1 MKRFPTRPVGF
12 ALLGLLIA
20 VGLPATASAQ
30 ADGEPAKAEPVKAE
44 PTKAA
49 PISPAKATPTQPTPT
64 VRPLSVT
71 VGLISESEIEG
82 TLTDTTQLQMQT
94 SFGTASIPL
103 SEVAGIRF
111 ASTSD
116 TTTTVVMMN
125 GDSITGAT
133 DVKLITVET
142 EWGTA
147 SINGP
152 SIKSIMFVPGLA
164 WNPQTGLN
172 GKRWS
177 LTDAKVQ
184 PTPAP
189 PAAAVAPATGA
200 AAAAPARSSQPASAP
215 ARSNAFPSTSGSFN
229 SSGQFVPN
237 R

>member
-1 MKRFPTRPVGF
+1 MKRFF
-12 ALLGLLIA
+12 APICMLTIA
-20 VGLPATASAQ
+20 IAANASLASLAVAQ
-30 ADGEPAKAEPVKAE
+30 APTEAEPAKAVPTKAE

-49 PISPAKATPTQPTPT
+49 LPKAAKATPS

-71 VGLISESEIEG
+71 VGLVSTNEIEG

-103 SEVAGIRF
+103 SEVAGVRF
-111 ASTSD
+111 ASAND
-116 TTTTVVMMN
+116 ATTTVVMLN

-152 SIKSIMFVPGLA
+152 SIASIMFVPGLK
-164 WNPQTGLN
+164 WNPQSGLN

-177 LTDAKVQ
+177 LSDEKT
-184 PTPAP
+184 TPP
-189 PAAAVAPATGA
+189 PATTTPT
-200 AAAAPARSSQPASAP
+200 RSQSQST
-215 ARSNAFPSTSGSFN
+215 RSTSSNGTRTNPQSFPSQSFN
-229 SSGQFVPN
+229 NNGQFFQN

>member
-1 MKRFPTRPVGF
+1 MKSNLLRTLMIAAAF
-12 ALLGLLIA
+12 AA
-20 VGLPATASAQ
+20 SVTFSTFASAQ
-30 ADGEPAKAEPVKAE
+30 ATPKAE
-44 PTKAA
+44 PTKATPA
-49 PISPAKATPTQPTPT
+49 KAEPTKAKSVSPAKASPT

-71 VGLISESEIEG
+71 VGLVSTNEIEG

-111 ASTSD
+111 ASAND
-116 TTTTVVMMN
+116 ATTTVVMLN

-152 SIKSIMFVPGLA
+152 SIASIMFVPGLK
-164 WNPQTGLN
+164 WNPQSGLN

-177 LTDAKVQ
+177 LIDEKGSE
-184 PTPAP
+184 PPAP
-189 PAAAVAPATGA
+189 TAAA
-200 AAAAPARSSQPASAP
+200 SQPQATSSAP
-215 ARSNAFPSTSGSFN
+215 RSTTVPSNQSFRSNGSFN
-229 SSGQFVPN
+229 SQGQFFQN

>member
-1 MKRFPTRPVGF
+1 MKRSCFHLLMAA
-12 ALLGLLIA
+12 ALA
-20 VGLPATASAQ
+20 VVSVSAHAQDEELPKAS
-30 ADGEPAKAEPVKAE
+30 PAKAE

-49 PISPAKATPTQPTPT
+49 PVQDAGLSSKA
-64 VRPLSVT
+64 RPLSVT
-71 VGLISESEIEG
+71 VGLVNDSKIEG

-111 ASTSD
+111 ASAND
-116 TTTTVVMMN
+116 ATTTVVMLN

-152 SIKSIMFVPGLA
+152 SIASLMFVPGLS
-164 WNPQTGLN
+164 WNPSDGLN
-172 GKRWS
+172 GKRWNLS
-177 LTDAKVQ
+177 DIQKNDAPKN
-184 PTPAP
+184 PSMP
-189 PAAAVAPATGA
+189 
-200 AAAAPARSSQPASAP
+200 
-215 ARSNAFPSTSGSFN
+215 PSTSSPTNPSTPQPSTNQRPLGYNPSF
-229 SSGQFVPN
+229 FPN

>member
-1 MKRFPTRPVGF
+1 MKRSCFHLLMAA
-12 ALLGLLIA
+12 ALA
-20 VGLPATASAQ
+20 VVSVSAHAQDEEPPKASPA
-30 ADGEPAKAEPVKAE
+30 KAE

-49 PISPAKATPTQPTPT
+49 PVKDAALSSKA
-64 VRPLSVT
+64 RPLSVT
-71 VGLISESEIEG
+71 VGLVNDSKIEG

-111 ASTSD
+111 ASAND
-116 TTTTVVMMN
+116 ATTTVVMLN

-152 SIKSIMFVPGLA
+152 SIASLMFVPGLS
-164 WNPQTGLN
+164 WNPSDGLN
-172 GKRWS
+172 GKRWNLS
-177 LTDAKVQ
+177 DIQKKDAL
-184 PTPAP
+184 PPPSTNPPNTPSTRP
-189 PAAAVAPATGA
+189 SGTQRPAAV
-200 AAAAPARSSQPASAP
+200 SSP
-215 ARSNAFPSTSGSFN
+215 SFN
-229 SSGQFVPN
+229 QPFFPN

>member
-1 MKRFPTRPVGF
+1 MKRSCFHLLMAA
-12 ALLGLLIA
+12 ALA
-20 VGLPATASAQ
+20 VVSVSAHAQDEELPKAS
-30 ADGEPAKAEPVKAE
+30 PAKAE

-49 PISPAKATPTQPTPT
+49 PVQDAGVSSKA
-64 VRPLSVT
+64 RPLSVT
-71 VGLISESEIEG
+71 VGLVNDSKIEG

-111 ASTSD
+111 ASAND
-116 TTTTVVMMN
+116 ATTTVVMLN

-152 SIKSIMFVPGLA
+152 SIASLMFVPGLS
-164 WNPQTGLN
+164 WNPSDGLN
-172 GKRWS
+172 GKRWNLS
-177 LTDAKVQ
+177 DVQKKDALPPPSTNPPNNPRTRPSGAQ
-184 PTPAP
+184 R
-189 PAAAVAPATGA
+189 PAAV
-200 AAAAPARSSQPASAP
+200 SSP
-215 ARSNAFPSTSGSFN
+215 SFN
-229 SSGQFVPN
+229 QPFFPN

>member
-1 MKRFPTRPVGF
+1 MKRRCSHACLAF
-12 ALLGLLIA
+12 ALVLTA
-20 VGLPATASAQ
+20 TVANAQDEELPKAS
-30 ADGEPAKAEPVKAE
+30 PAKAE

-49 PISPAKATPTQPTPT
+49 PVQDAKVSSKA
-64 VRPLSVT
+64 RPLSVT
-71 VGLISESEIEG
+71 VELVNDSQIEG

-103 SEVAGIRF
+103 AEVAGIRF
-111 ASTSD
+111 ASAND
-116 TTTTVVMMN
+116 ATTTVVMLN

-152 SIKSIMFVPGLA
+152 SIASLMFVPGLT
-164 WNPQTGLN
+164 WNPSDGLN

-177 LTDAKVQ
+177 LTDVKESNN
-184 PTPAP
+184 PPRNSTSLPAP
-189 PAAAVAPATGA
+189 LTNRRSTNSPLPGFNAP
-200 AAAAPARSSQPASAP
+200 RSIKIP
-215 ARSNAFPSTSGSFN
+215 PSL
-229 SSGQFVPN
+229 P